1 MDSVVELQ
9 KPLQRLIAMDGKKVK
24 RNPLVEEL
32 VRGFLSEDLGYGD
45 ITSEALIPRDE
56 TAKARLFFKEPGVAA
71 GLEEAAAVFTL
82 LGCEVNQHAPDG
94 ARVEARQL
102 LLEIEGPAKA
112 LLAGERVALNIV
124 SHMSGIATTTAAV
137 VRATREANPKIRVA
151 ATRKTLPG
159 LKNLEKKA
167 VELGG
172 GDTHRLRLDDCVL
185 IKDNHLELIPSI
197 TEAVRLARERVS
209 FTKKIEVEVRDAAQA
224 EEAAT
229 AGADI
234 VMFDNMGPSQIREV
248 LAILRPK
255 GLCEGRLFE
264 ASGGITPGN
273 AAEYAASGVDIISLG
288 SLTHSVKALD
298 VKLEIRMIRGM
309 NA

>member
-1 MDSVVELQ
+1 MTTVG
-9 KPLQRLIAMDGKKVK
+9 GKKVE
-24 RNPLVEEL
+24 RNPITEEL

-45 ITSEALIPRDE
+45 ITSEALIKPDQRA
-56 TAKARLFFKEPGVAA
+56 TAHLFFKEPGIAA

-82 LGCEVNQHAPDG
+82 LGCEVRQHAADG
-94 ARVEARQL
+94 ASVEARKP

-124 SHMSGIATTTAAV
+124 CHMSGIATTTAAV
-137 VRATREANPKIRVA
+137 VKTVRTVHPKGRVA

-172 GDTHRLRLDDCVL
+172 GDTHRLRLDDCVI
-185 IKDNHLELIPSI
+185 IKDNHLELLPSI
-197 TEAVRLARERVS
+197 TEAVRLTREKVS
-209 FTKKIEVEVRDAAQA
+209 FTKKIEVEVRDATQA
-224 EEAAT
+224 VEAAE
-229 AGADI
+229 AGVDI
-234 VMFDNMGPSQIREV
+234 IMFDNMKPDQIHEV
-248 LAILRPK
+248 LAKLRSK
-255 GLCEGRLFE
+255 GLCENRLFE

-273 AAEYAASGVDIISLG
+273 AADYAASGVDIISLG
-288 SLTHSVKALD
+288 SLTHSAKALD
-298 VKLEIRMIRGM
+298 VKLEIRMKRGM

>member
-1 MDSVVELQ
+1 
-9 KPLQRLIAMDGKKVK
+9 MDGKKVK
-24 RNPLVEEL
+24 RNPIAEEL

-45 ITSEALIPRDE
+45 ITSNALIRRE
-56 TAKARLFFKEPGVAA
+56 QSAEARLFFKEPGVAA

-82 LGCEVNQHAPDG
+82 LGCEVTQRAPDG
-94 ARVEARQL
+94 AGVEARKS
-102 LLEIEGPAKA
+102 LLEITGPARA

-124 SHMSGIATTTAAV
+124 SHMSGIATITATV
-137 VRATREANPKIRVA
+137 VRSARSANPKVRVA

-185 IKDNHLELIPSI
+185 IKDNHLELLPSV
-197 TEAVRLARERVS
+197 TEAVRLAREKVS

-224 EEAAT
+224 EEAAA

-234 VMFDNMGPSQIREV
+234 IMFDNMGPSQIREV
-248 LAILRPK
+248 LATLRSK

-273 AAEYAASGVDIISLG
+273 AAEYAASGVDVISLG
-288 SLTHSVKALD
+288 SLTHSAKALD